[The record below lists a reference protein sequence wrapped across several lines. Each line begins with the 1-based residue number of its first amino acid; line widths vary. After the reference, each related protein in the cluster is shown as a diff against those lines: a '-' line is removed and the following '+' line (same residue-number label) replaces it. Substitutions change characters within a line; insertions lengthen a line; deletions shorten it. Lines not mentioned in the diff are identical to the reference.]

1 MYLGLSEDD
10 YVHWFQVYNLP
21 EGIESS
27 TILHVWM
34 ELQFCLIIT
43 VKITDRFPFREHIDE
58 YDVHLGVKKKNEELK
73 CQEGLYKKQNYFIEE
88 E

>member
-1 MYLGLSEDD
+1 
-10 YVHWFQVYNLP
+10 
-21 EGIESS
+21 
-27 TILHVWM
+27 M

-73 CQEGLYKKQNYFIEE
+73 CQEGLYKKQNYFTEDE
-88 E
+88 